1 MRRAATA
8 ATSCRLGTPSARV
21 SDAVPS
27 LSTMAALPGLG
38 GAGQQLDPA
47 LQRALASMVES
58 NADQFSEMSGL
69 SVLRNRIHDHAQQ
82 RVERLR
88 EHGRH
93 YRGPHSTTRTPP
105 PAPSFSRPGAIG
117 RNPASFGL
125 PPPAFQPAWPQTASD
140 RVGGGAPLQGAP
152 GTPLPG
158 LFGGGNF
165 GTTRPQLRWELPRS
179 GAGARSGVPALR
191 PPSWLVAE
199 LSSRPPPRAAQL
211 TLPHAR
217 RPPGPRS
224 EL

>member
-1 MRRAATA
+1 MN
-8 ATSCRLGTPSARV
+8 G
-21 SDAVPS
+21 
-27 LSTMAALPGLG
+27 ALPGLG
-38 GAGQQLDPA
+38 GAQQLDPA

-140 RVGGGAPLQGAP
+140 RVGGGGGGAPLQGAP

-165 GTTRPQLRWELPRS
+165 GATRPQLRWELPRS

-199 LSSRPPPRAAQL
+199 QSPASEAAAL

-217 RPPGPRS
+217 RPPGPERS